1 MDPHEA
7 TKCVCVCERES
18 KSVTAGI
25 KMRLVSDSFNPRL
38 KDSWFDRELRHKP
51 RLLAEAVQERKGVT
65 VKETEGQKKGGLKMV
80 HLSPRSST
88 LSDLDM
94 PG

>member
-1 MDPHEA
+1 MDPREA
-7 TKCVCVCERES
+7 TKCVCERES

-25 KMRLVSDSFNPRL
+25 KMRLVSDSFNPWL
-38 KDSWFDRELRHKP
+38 KDSWFDR
-51 RLLAEAVQERKGVT
+51 AETQASSAGRSCAGEERSDSERDRGV
-65 VKETEGQKKGGLKMV
+65 KGGRFKKMV

-88 LSDLDM
+88 LNDLDM